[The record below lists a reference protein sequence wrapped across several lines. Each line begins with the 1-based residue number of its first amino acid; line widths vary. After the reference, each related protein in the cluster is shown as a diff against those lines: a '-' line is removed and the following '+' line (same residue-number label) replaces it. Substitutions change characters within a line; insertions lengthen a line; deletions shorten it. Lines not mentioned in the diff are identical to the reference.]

1 MIKFNKLFLV
11 FALVFAIALPMFAG
25 CSITDNVNEKPTFTI
40 ITSANNTEYGTVY
53 GAGDYEEGEV
63 VYIAAVAKDGYE
75 FEKWNDNVLDSV
87 RSVTVSTNKAYMAIF
102 KPKTKYAVLDSMTIS
117 LKPYDDLTDA
127 EYNNMKKVSK
137 VKVKSFRVSDAD
149 RSNDYFY
156 HSLGKIDDDIGGW
169 LLDRTTVGGWAYQ
182 TYTLDRYLNQNSA
195 YQNNLKL
202 DLNKNLKDDFVF
214 DYNFAY
220 TLVEND
226 TTYSGNVYTSMVSNL
241 NIVLT
246 EN

>member
-1 MIKFNKLFLV
+1 MEFLLDIAKVKKKF
-11 FALVFAIALPMFAG
+11 
-25 CSITDNVNEKPTFTI
+25 
-40 ITSANNTEYGTVY
+40 ANTM
-53 GAGDYEEGEV
+53 A
-63 VYIAAVAKDGYE
+63 
-75 FEKWNDNVLDSV
+75 
-87 RSVTVSTNKAYMAIF
+87 TNK
-102 KPKTKYAVLDSMTIS
+102 
-117 LKPYDDLTDA
+117 
-127 EYNNMKKVSK
+127 KKVSK

-149 RSNDYFY
+149 RSKDYFY

-246 EN
+246 ENANSVKFLFAQNQYFDVFVTFNYHISY